1 MIDVT
6 DRFAEAVTRPEAEV
20 ALDQAALLIA
30 AHARPDLDL
39 ATELG
44 RLDDLAAGV
53 GEPTLDGL
61 VRHLFRDL
69 GFAGNV
75 RDYYDPRNSYLDQ
88 VVERRLG
95 IPITL
100 SVLAITVGR
109 RLGVP
114 LSGVSMP
121 GHFLLRDRVD
131 PTVFVDPYHRG
142 ARLDADGCA
151 RVFHGIQGDA
161 VAFDPTFLEP
171 VGARTIL
178 VRMLANLRSV
188 FLAAGEREA
197 VVWAVRLRTLVPGAG
212 PDDRADLATALAAT
226 GDYVGAARELDGV
239 AATVGG
245 PLGEQHA
252 RAASALRARLN

>member
-1 MIDVT
+1 VIDVT
-6 DRFAEAVTRPEAEV
+6 ECFAELAARPEAEV
-20 ALDQAALLIA
+20 PLDEAALLIA

-39 ATELG
+39 AAELG

-75 RDYYDPRNSYLDQ
+75 RDYYDPRNSYLDR
-88 VVERRLG
+88 VVDRRLG

-121 GHFLLRDRVD
+121 GHFLVRDRVD
-131 PTVFVDPYHRG
+131 PTVFVDPFHRG
-142 ARLDADGCA
+142 ARLDADGCE
-151 RVFHGIQGDA
+151 RVFHGIQGDG
-161 VAFDPTFLEP
+161 VPFDPAFLDP
-171 VGARTIL
+171 VGHRTIL
-178 VRMLANLRSV
+178 VRVLANLRAV
-188 FLAAGEREA
+188 FAAAGDRDA
-197 VVWAVRLRTLVPGAG
+197 VVWALRLRTLVPGAG

-226 GDYVGAARELDGV
+226 GDYAGAARELDAV
-239 AATVGG
+239 AAVVGG

-252 RAASALRARLN
+252 RAAVALRARLN